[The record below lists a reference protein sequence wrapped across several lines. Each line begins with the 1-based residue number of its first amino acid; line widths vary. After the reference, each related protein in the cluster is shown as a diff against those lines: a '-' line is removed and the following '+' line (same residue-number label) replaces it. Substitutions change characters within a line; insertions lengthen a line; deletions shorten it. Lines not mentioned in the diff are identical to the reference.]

1 MTSTNGN
8 EAKRGADE
16 CSDDP
21 KRGRSPI
28 VRVKFTPPKKFEF
41 SCHAVSMRAAGRI
54 QLHQFK
60 PTDAW
65 SFVCPTRLPPEE
77 FTYEVGGN
85 GKTMT
90 INDKHT
96 VAKEYC
102 YGITILD
109 DQGVPHNSDDDRIVT
124 NPPMIRNL

>member
-21 KRGRSPI
+21 
-28 VRVKFTPPKKFEF
+28 
-41 SCHAVSMRAAGRI
+41 
-54 QLHQFK
+54 
-60 PTDAW
+60 AW

-124 NPPMIRNL
+124 TPPMIRNL